1 MSKKFGIDVSSH
13 NGNINFNSIKNHIDF
28 CLIRC
33 GYGNNETRQDDTYY
47 IKNINECEKLNIPY
61 GIYLYSYALNL
72 NEAKSEVEHVKRLLK
87 NTGKN
92 FKYGIWFD
100 MEDGDNYKKRIGMPS
115 NDMLVSI
122 CYYFCENIEK
132 LGYYTGIYASLD
144 WLNTKLNNSKLD
156 RFDKWVA
163 QWNSECNYNKVY
175 SIWQFTDKYEIDG
188 KKFDGNYLIRD
199 FVSSTNSNKL
209 KDLNTIADEVINGL
223 WGNGEERKNKLTKA
237 GYNYNEVQNIVNSK
251 LKNNK
256 TNIESIAKDVISGKY
271 GNGETR
277 KNKLGSLY
285 SEVQKRVNEILRGK

>member
-1 MSKKFGIDVSSH
+1 MSKFGIDVSSH
-13 NGNINFNSIKNHIDF
+13 NGNVNFNNVKNHIDF

-33 GYGNNETRQDDTYY
+33 GYGNNETRQDDIYY

-100 MEDGDNYKKRIGMPS
+100 MEDGDNYKKRNGMPS

-122 CYYFCENIEK
+122 CYYFCECIEK

-144 WLNTKLNNSKLD
+144 WLNTKLNNNKLD

-163 QWNSECNYNKVY
+163 QWNSKCTYNKVY

-209 KDLNTIADEVINGL
+209 KDFNTIADEVINGL

-271 GNGETR
+271 GNGEIR